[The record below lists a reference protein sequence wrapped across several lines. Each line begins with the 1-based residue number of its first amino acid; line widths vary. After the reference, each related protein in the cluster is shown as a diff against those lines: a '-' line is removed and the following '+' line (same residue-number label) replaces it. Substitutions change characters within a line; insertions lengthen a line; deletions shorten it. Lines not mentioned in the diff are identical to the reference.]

1 MSRLKA
7 LLIAAALMV
16 VPGLALAQSEGP
28 KWGYVEGGFI
38 DFDPDEGL
46 SDDGFFV
53 GGSVPIF
60 KHFHI
65 VAEYDDVGDY
75 TFWNA
80 GGGWHGLLG
89 EKADLFGQITWTNIE
104 VEDGDVD
111 EDGTDLAAG
120 VRWKVID
127 WLEVL
132 GQVNWVD
139 YGGDVGDDTTVEVG
153 GLFLFADDRF
163 GAGARYE
170 IGDANTAR
178 VFFRFN
184 FGK

>member
-1 MSRLKA
+1 MPKLKF
-7 LLIAAALMV
+7 LLTAAVLLV
-16 VPGLALAQSEGP
+16 VPGWAMAQTGAP
-28 KWGYVEGGFI
+28 KWTYVEGGII
-38 DFDPDEGL
+38 DFDPDEGP
-46 SDDGFFV
+46 SDDGGFV
-53 GGSVPIF
+53 GGSLKLF
-60 KHFHI
+60 KHFHV

-89 EKADLFGQITWTNIE
+89 DKADLFGQIVWANVQVDDNDI
-104 VEDGDVD
+104 D
-111 EDGTDLAAG
+111 EDGYDIQAG
-120 VRWKVID
+120 VRWKLVK
-127 WLEVL
+127 WFELL

-139 YGGDVGDDTTVEVG
+139 YGGDVGDDTQFEVG
-153 GLFLFADDRF
+153 GLFTFANDHL

-178 VFFRFN
+178 AFFRFS